1 LVEPAPAPPIRAIVC
16 DFGGV
21 LTTPLVESFLAMQE
35 DIGVSVE
42 EFGAAMRA
50 VAGDGDIPLFALE
63 RGQLSEAD
71 FLELLGTGFDETLG
85 RRPHLH
91 GFGELFIGGLKANA
105 PMIDLMRDL
114 RGEGYRMAML
124 TNNVKEWEPH
134 WRPMLPVDEIFEL
147 VVDSAFVG
155 MRKPEPG
162 IFALTVER
170 IGLPAAECLLVDD
183 MELNIEAAREFG
195 MRTVHYR
202 EPGQAIADV
211 RAALG

>member
-1 LVEPAPAPPIRAIVC
+1 MVEPAPAPPIRAIVC